1 MFAPTAWARPVS
13 VTRPLARTVTVLAAL
28 AALAVGLVPPLT
40 YVFAFQSRQAGMLES
55 RALLYAAEVAD
66 SAQQDPTLWN
76 SLVDQTTRRPSENSP
91 PTSDDADPSSDERR
105 AIYDRAGL
113 LVRQS
118 MSSRS
123 LPWPTLSVRAPIMD
137 GRNEIGKVE
146 ISRSLRSGLMMT
158 SAVAAGSVLFGLLI
172 FLALRLLPLRLL
184 DEAIELNTYLSAH
197 DVLTG
202 LPNRALFTDR
212 LEQMLASTRREG
224 GDVAVLCLDLDKFK
238 EINDTLGHPAGD
250 LLLRIVAA
258 RLRSCLR
265 ETELAARL
273 GGDEFAVIQSHVKQP
288 QGARLLA
295 QRLIEA
301 IAPPFDLDGCQA
313 SVGVSVGIAVSAD
326 HAHSDSA
333 RMMQEADVALYHAK
347 KANLERFCFF
357 NQDMGLRLQERRAM
371 ELDLRAAV
379 SDDALF
385 LHYQPQVDLRTRQI
399 IGAEALL
406 RWDRPGHGLI
416 SPASFIPVAEEMGLI
431 GAIGGRLLR
440 QACFEATGWPEHMVV
455 AVNVSPIQLRRP
467 DFSDRV
473 MAALADSGLDP
484 SRLELE
490 VTEGVLMQA
499 TEDTL
504 ATLARLRQA
513 GIHLAMD
520 DFGTGYSSLGYLQR
534 FRFDK
539 IKIDRSFV
547 ARMTTDAE
555 TVAIV
560 RTIVELGEAFSTGV
574 IAEGVETEAEARL
587 LQAEHCR
594 QAQGYLFGKPMS
606 PEQFRTLLSTQSHET
621 DFHSLKPGP
630 APSLAP
636 DITGSE
642 SDHSIDERYKIA

>member
-1 MFAPTAWARPVS
+1 
-13 VTRPLARTVTVLAAL
+13 
-28 AALAVGLVPPLT
+28 
-40 YVFAFQSRQAGMLES
+40 
-55 RALLYAAEVAD
+55 
-66 SAQQDPTLWN
+66 
-76 SLVDQTTRRPSENSP
+76 
-91 PTSDDADPSSDERR
+91 
-105 AIYDRAGL
+105 
-113 LVRQS
+113 
-118 MSSRS
+118 
-123 LPWPTLSVRAPIMD
+123 
-137 GRNEIGKVE
+137 
-146 ISRSLRSGLMMT
+146 
-158 SAVAAGSVLFGLLI
+158 LLI

-184 DEAIELNTYLSAH
+184 NKAIELNTYLSAH

-212 LEQMLASTRREG
+212 LEQMLAIARREG

-250 LLLRIVAA
+250 LLLRSVAA

-265 ETELAARL
+265 ETELVARL
-273 GGDEFAVIQSHVKQP
+273 GGDEFAVIQSHISQP
-288 QGARLLA
+288 NGARLLA

-301 IAPPFDLDGCQA
+301 VAPPFDLDGCQA
-313 SVGVSVGIAVSAD
+313 NVGVSVGIAVSAEE
-326 HAHSDSA
+326 AHSDPA
-333 RMMQEADVALYHAK
+333 HMMQEADVALYHAK
-347 KANLERFCFF
+347 EANQERFCFF
-357 NQDMGLRLQERRAM
+357 NQEMSLRLQERRAM

-379 SDDALF
+379 SNDALF

-431 GAIGGRLLR
+431 GAIGGRVLR

-467 DFSDRV
+467 DFNDRV
-473 MAALADSGLDP
+473 MAALADSGLAP

-539 IKIDRSFV
+539 IKIDRSFI

-560 RTIVELGEAFSTGV
+560 RAIIELGEAFSTGV

-587 LQAEHCR
+587 LHAEHCR
-594 QAQGYLFGKPMS
+594 EAQGYLFGKPMS
-606 PEQFRTLLSTQSHET
+606 PEQFRTLLSTQSRET
-621 DFHSLKPGP
+621 NFHPFKPPP
-630 APSLAP
+630 APSLTPNLAPNLAP
-636 DITGSE
+636 DIAGSG
-642 SDHSIDERYKIA
+642 SGHSIDEGYTIA